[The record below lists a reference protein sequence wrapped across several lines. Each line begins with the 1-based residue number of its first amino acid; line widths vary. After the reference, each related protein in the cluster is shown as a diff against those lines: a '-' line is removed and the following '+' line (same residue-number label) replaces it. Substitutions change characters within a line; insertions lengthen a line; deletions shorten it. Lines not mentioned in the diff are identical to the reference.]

1 VLRRI
6 KMSIQKL
13 FEPIKIGNV
22 EIKNRLAMAPMAN
35 LGLITLDGCFTKRAV
50 DYYVER
56 AKGGTGLII
65 TGAVK
70 VENEIEK
77 LKMPSFP
84 CITTNPVHFIQ
95 SASELTERVHAYGA
109 KIFIQITLGLGRSAS
124 PGFLDCQP
132 VAPSAI
138 PNYWDPAVTCR
149 ELTTEEVETM
159 VKRFGEAALI
169 AEKCGFDGIEIHAVH
184 EGYLLDQFTLSMFN
198 KRTDKYGGDLKG
210 RLTLPS
216 EIVKEIKA
224 NVGKNFPVILR
235 YSVKSYIKGWCQ
247 GGLPQE
253 DFKELGRDIE
263 EGLEAAKILEQAGY
277 DAFNADCGTYDSW
290 YWAHPPMYFE
300 YGCYL
305 PYAEKLKQA
314 VNIPVLSAGRM
325 DLPGL
330 GEKALQENKLDMVVI
345 GRGLL
350 ADPNLPNKLMSGEV
364 DRIRPCIACHD
375 GCMGRIFIAKPLS
388 CAVNPAA
395 GRESEYVITPTCIKK
410 NVLIVGGGLA
420 GMEAARVAA
429 IRGHKVTVFEKRDK
443 LGGHIIEGSV
453 PNFKLADR
461 RLLKWYENELKEL
474 NIDVS
479 LNTEITESYI
489 NDKNPDV
496 VVIAS
501 GSTSRTLNLPG
512 IDKSSVCTA
521 EDLLSSKKN
530 AGRKVVMIGGGLVG
544 CETALW
550 LAKQGKEVVI
560 VEALPEMLNSGKPIP
575 HMNRMMLLDLL
586 KFNKVTEINNTSLL
600 EITDKGVLLIDKDF
614 KQSSLDADTVVIA
627 VGYMPDN
634 ELYNKLKCKVTELY
648 NIGDSREA
656 SNIMNAIWDAYEVA
670 KNI

>member
-1 VLRRI
+1 
-6 KMSIQKL
+6 MSMQKL

-22 EIKNRLAMAPMAN
+22 EIKNRIAMAPMAN
-35 LGLITLDGCFTKRAV
+35 LGLITPDGCFTKRAV

-56 AKGGTGLII
+56 AKGGTGLLI

-84 CITTNPVHFIQ
+84 CITINPTHFIQ
-95 SASELTERVHAYGA
+95 TASELTERVHAYGA
-109 KIFIQITLGLGRSAS
+109 KIFIQITLGLGRSAA
-124 PGFLDCQP
+124 PGFLDGQP

-138 PNYWDPAVTCR
+138 PNYWDPTVTCR

-159 VKRFGEAALI
+159 VKKFGEAAII
-169 AEKCGFDGIEIHAVH
+169 AKESGFDGIEIHAVH
-184 EGYLLDQFTLSMFN
+184 EGYLLDQFTLSIFN

-216 EIVKEIKA
+216 EIVKEIK
-224 NVGKNFPVILR
+224 NTVGKDFPVMLR
-235 YSVKSYIKGWCQ
+235 FSIKSYIKDWRQ

-253 DFKELGRDIE
+253 DFKELGRDVE
-263 EGLEAAKILEQAGY
+263 EGLEVAKILQQAGY

-290 YWAHPPMYFE
+290 YWAHPPMYFD

-305 PYAEKLKQA
+305 PYAEKLKQ
-314 VNIPVLSAGRM
+314 VVSIPVISAGRM

-350 ADPNLPNKLMSGEV
+350 ADPYLPNKLMSGEEN
-364 DRIRPCIACHD
+364 RIRPCLACHD
-375 GCMGRIFIAKPLS
+375 GCMGRMFIAKPLS
-388 CAVNPAA
+388 CAVNPAT
-395 GRESEYVITPTCIKK
+395 GREGEYFVTPACIKK

-429 IRGHKVTVFEKRDK
+429 LRGHKVTIYEKRDK
-443 LGGHIIEGSV
+443 LGGHILEGSV
-453 PNFKLADR
+453 PDFKLADK

-474 NIDVS
+474 KIDVL
-479 LNTEITESYI
+479 LNTEITEDYI
-489 NDKNPDV
+489 NDKKTDV

-501 GSTSRTLNLPG
+501 GSTSVTLNLPG
-512 IDKSSVCTA
+512 MDRTNVCSA
-521 EDLLSSKKN
+521 EDLLAGKKT
-530 AGRKVVMIGGGLVG
+530 AGPKIVMIGGGLIG

-550 LAKQGKEVVI
+550 LAKQGNEVTI
-560 VEALPEMLNSGKPIP
+560 VEALPELLSSGKPMP
-575 HMNRMMLLDLL
+575 HMNRIMLLDLL
-586 KFNKVTEINNTSLL
+586 KFNKVDAITNTSLL
-600 EITDKGVLLIDKDF
+600 EVKEEGVLLIDKNF
-614 KQSSLDADTVVIA
+614 KQTSLDSDTVVIA
-627 VGYMPDN
+627 IGYKPDN
-634 ELYNKLKCKVTELY
+634 KLYNKLKCNVHELY

-670 KNI
+670 RNI

>member
-1 VLRRI
+1 MN
-6 KMSIQKL
+6 KQKL
-13 FEPIKIGNV
+13 FESIKIGNV
-22 EIKNRLAMAPMAN
+22 EIKNRIAMAPMAN
-35 LGLITLDGCFTKRAV
+35 LGLITPDGCFTKRAV

-84 CITTNPVHFIQ
+84 CITTNPTHFIQ
-95 SASELTERVHAYGA
+95 TASELTERVHAYGA
-109 KIFIQITLGLGRSAS
+109 KIFIQITLGLGRSGA
-124 PGFLDCQP
+124 PGFLDGQP

-138 PNYWDPAVTCR
+138 PNYWDPTITCR

-169 AEKCGFDGIEIHAVH
+169 AKESGFDGIEIHAVH
-184 EGYLLDQFTLSMFN
+184 EGYLLDQFTLSIFN
-198 KRTDKYGGDLKG
+198 RRTDKYGGDLKG

-216 EIVKEIKA
+216 EIVKEIK
-224 NVGKNFPVILR
+224 NTVGKNFPVTLR
-235 YSVKSYIKGWCQ
+235 FSIKSYIKDWRQ

-253 DFKELGRDIE
+253 DFKELGRDVE

-277 DAFNADCGTYDSW
+277 DAFNADCGTYDAW

-305 PYAEKLKQA
+305 PYAEKLKQV
-314 VNIPVLSAGRM
+314 VNIPIISAGKM

-350 ADPNLPNKLMSGEV
+350 ADPYLPNKLMLGED
-364 DRIRPCIACHD
+364 DRIRPCIGCHD
-375 GCMGRIFIAKPLS
+375 GCMGRMFIARPLS
-388 CAVNPAA
+388 CAVNPIA
-395 GRESEYVITPTCIKK
+395 GRESEYFVTPACVKK

-420 GMEAARVAA
+420 GMEAARVTA
-429 IRGHKVTVFEKRDK
+429 IRGHKVTICEKRDK
-443 LGGHIIEGSV
+443 LGGHILEGSV
-453 PNFKLADR
+453 PDFKLADR

-474 NIDVS
+474 KIDIS
-479 LNTEITESYI
+479 LNTEITEQYI
-489 NDKNPDV
+489 NDKKPDV
-496 VVIAS
+496 IVIAS
-501 GSTSRTLNLPG
+501 GSKSVTLNLPG
-512 IDKSSVCTA
+512 MDKTKVCTA
-521 EDLLSSKKN
+521 EDLLSGRKT
-530 AGRKVVMIGGGLVG
+530 AGRNVAMIGGGLIG

-550 LAKQGKEVVI
+550 LAKQGKEVTI

-575 HMNRMMLLDLL
+575 HMNRIMLLDLL
-586 KFNKVTEINNTSLL
+586 KFNKVDAITNTSLL
-600 EITDKGVLLIDKDF
+600 EVTDKGVLLIDKNF
-614 KQSSLDADTVVIA
+614 KQTSLKADTVVIA
-627 VGYMPDN
+627 VGYKPDN
-634 ELYNKLKCKVTELY
+634 KLYNDLKCEVNELY

-656 SNIMNAIWDAYEVA
+656 ANIMNAIWDAYEVA
-670 KNI
+670 RNI

>member
-1 VLRRI
+1 
-6 KMSIQKL
+6 MQKL

-22 EIKNRLAMAPMAN
+22 EIKNRIAMAPMAN
-35 LGLITLDGCFTKRAV
+35 LGLITPDGCFTKRAV

-56 AKGGTGLII
+56 AKGGTGLLI

-84 CITTNPVHFIQ
+84 CITINPTHFIQ
-95 SASELTERVHAYGA
+95 TASELTERVHAYGA
-109 KIFIQITLGLGRSAS
+109 KIFIQITLGLGRSAA
-124 PGFLDCQP
+124 PGFLDGQP

-138 PNYWDPAVTCR
+138 PNYWDPTVTCR

-159 VKRFGEAALI
+159 VKKFGEAAII
-169 AEKCGFDGIEIHAVH
+169 AKESGFDGIEIHAVH
-184 EGYLLDQFTLSMFN
+184 EGYLLDQFTLSIFN

-216 EIVKEIKA
+216 EIVKEIK
-224 NVGKNFPVILR
+224 NTVGKDFPVMLR
-235 YSVKSYIKGWCQ
+235 FSIKSYIKDWRQ

-253 DFKELGRDIE
+253 DFKELGRDVE
-263 EGLEAAKILEQAGY
+263 EGLEVAKILQQAGY

-290 YWAHPPMYFE
+290 YWAHPPMYFD

-305 PYAEKLKQA
+305 PYAEKLKQ
-314 VNIPVLSAGRM
+314 VVSIPVISAGRM

-350 ADPNLPNKLMSGEV
+350 ADPYLPNKLMSGEEN
-364 DRIRPCIACHD
+364 RIRPCLACHD
-375 GCMGRIFIAKPLS
+375 GCMGRMFIAKPLS
-388 CAVNPAA
+388 CAVNPAT
-395 GRESEYVITPTCIKK
+395 GREGEYFVAPACIKK

-429 IRGHKVTVFEKRDK
+429 LRGHKVTIYEKRDK
-443 LGGHIIEGSV
+443 LGGHILEGSV
-453 PNFKLADR
+453 PDFKLADK

-474 NIDVS
+474 KIDVL
-479 LNTEITESYI
+479 LNTEITEDYI
-489 NDKNPDV
+489 NDKKTDV

-501 GSTSRTLNLPG
+501 GSTSVTLNLPG
-512 IDKSSVCTA
+512 MDRTNVCSA
-521 EDLLSSKKN
+521 EDLLAGKKT
-530 AGRKVVMIGGGLVG
+530 AGPKIVMIGGGLIG

-550 LAKQGKEVVI
+550 LAKQGNEVTI
-560 VEALPEMLNSGKPIP
+560 VEALPELLSSGKPMP
-575 HMNRMMLLDLL
+575 HMNRIMLLDLL
-586 KFNKVTEINNTSLL
+586 KFNKVDAITNTSLL
-600 EITDKGVLLIDKDF
+600 EVKEEGVLLIDKNF
-614 KQSSLDADTVVIA
+614 KQTSLDSDTVVIA
-627 VGYMPDN
+627 IGYKPDN
-634 ELYNKLKCKVTELY
+634 KLYNKLKCNVHELY

-670 KNI
+670 RNI

>member
-1 VLRRI
+1 
-6 KMSIQKL
+6 MQKL

-22 EIKNRLAMAPMAN
+22 EIKNRIAMAPMAN
-35 LGLITLDGCFTKRAV
+35 LGLITPDGCFTKRAV

-56 AKGGTGLII
+56 AKGGTGLLI

-84 CITTNPVHFIQ
+84 CITINPTHFIQ
-95 SASELTERVHAYGA
+95 TASELTERVHAYGA
-109 KIFIQITLGLGRSAS
+109 KIFIQITLGLGRSAA
-124 PGFLDCQP
+124 PGFLDGQP

-138 PNYWDPAVTCR
+138 PNYWDPTVTCR

-159 VKRFGEAALI
+159 VKKFGEAAII
-169 AEKCGFDGIEIHAVH
+169 AKESGFDGIEIHAVH
-184 EGYLLDQFTLSMFN
+184 EGYLLDQFTLSIFN

-216 EIVKEIKA
+216 EIVKEIK
-224 NVGKNFPVILR
+224 NTVGKDFPVMLR
-235 YSVKSYIKGWCQ
+235 FSIKSYIKDWRQ

-253 DFKELGRDIE
+253 DFKELGRDVE
-263 EGLEAAKILEQAGY
+263 EGLEVAKILQQAGY

-290 YWAHPPMYFE
+290 YWAHPPMYFD

-305 PYAEKLKQA
+305 PYAEKLKQ
-314 VNIPVLSAGRM
+314 VVSIPVISAGRM

-350 ADPNLPNKLMSGEV
+350 ADPYLPNKLMSGEEN
-364 DRIRPCIACHD
+364 RIRPCLACHD
-375 GCMGRIFIAKPLS
+375 GCMGRMFIAKPLS
-388 CAVNPAA
+388 CAVNPAT
-395 GRESEYVITPTCIKK
+395 GREGEYFVTPACIKK

-429 IRGHKVTVFEKRDK
+429 LRGHKVTIYEKRDK
-443 LGGHIIEGSV
+443 LGGHILEGSV
-453 PNFKLADR
+453 PDFKLADK

-474 NIDVS
+474 KIDVL
-479 LNTEITESYI
+479 LNTEITEDYI
-489 NDKNPDV
+489 NDKKTDV

-501 GSTSRTLNLPG
+501 GSTSVTLNLPG
-512 IDKSSVCTA
+512 MDRTNVCSA
-521 EDLLSSKKN
+521 EDLLAGKKT
-530 AGRKVVMIGGGLVG
+530 AGPKIVMIGGGLIG

-550 LAKQGKEVVI
+550 LAKQGNEVTI
-560 VEALPEMLNSGKPIP
+560 VEALPELLSSGKPMP
-575 HMNRMMLLDLL
+575 HMNRIMLLDLL
-586 KFNKVTEINNTSLL
+586 KFNKVDAITNTSLL
-600 EITDKGVLLIDKDF
+600 EVKEEGVLLIDKNF
-614 KQSSLDADTVVIA
+614 KQTSLDSDTVVIA
-627 VGYMPDN
+627 IGYKPDN
-634 ELYNKLKCKVTELY
+634 KLYNKLKCNVHELY

-670 KNI
+670 RNI